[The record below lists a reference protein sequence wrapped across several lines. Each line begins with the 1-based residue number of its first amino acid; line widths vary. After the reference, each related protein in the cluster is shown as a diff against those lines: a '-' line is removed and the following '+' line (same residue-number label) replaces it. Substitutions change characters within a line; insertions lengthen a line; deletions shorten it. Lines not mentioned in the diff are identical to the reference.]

1 MSNLPKYLKL
11 IASFAFL
18 YVFFVYITPLFTHY
32 FPNWTH
38 FAKTADEN
46 NIEPGAIY
54 YTNVPVTSDSEHANR
69 EAVEKVYGS
78 SLGWKPFV
86 EDKDIKTD
94 SK

>member
-1 MSNLPKYLKL
+1 MSKLPKSLKL
-11 IASFAFL
+11 IASFVFI
-18 YVFFVYITPLFTHY
+18 YVFFVYLTPLFTQY

-69 EAVEKVYGS
+69 AAVEKVYGS
-78 SLGWKPFV
+78 SLGWKPFGEEKKV
-86 EDKDIKTD
+86 DPK
-94 SK
+94 